1 MGLPKGLRRELNRME
16 MRMSMPTSTM
26 SPEKWERW
34 WEAMK
39 NDNKPYRPA
48 KKHPFKR
55 IK

>member
-16 MRMSMPTSTM
+16 MRVSQPEP
-26 SPEKWERW
+26 SPEKWERF
-34 WEAMK
+34 WENMK

-48 KKHPFKR
+48 RKHPFKR